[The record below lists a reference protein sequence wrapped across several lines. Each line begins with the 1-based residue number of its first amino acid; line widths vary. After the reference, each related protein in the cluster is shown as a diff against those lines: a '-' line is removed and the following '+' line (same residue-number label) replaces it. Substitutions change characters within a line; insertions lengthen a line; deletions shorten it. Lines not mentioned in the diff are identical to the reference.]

1 MDLAAAKALPLMG
14 RPESWDGHGQ
24 RPLDECSEKVLRS
37 ARAFF
42 SKLLRE
48 GTKSQR
54 MEQQVEAINQILA
67 EREANHPQQS
77 LAL

>member
-1 MDLAAAKALPLMG
+1 MDLAAAKALCLMG

-24 RPLDECSEKVLRS
+24 RPLEQCPDKVLRA
-37 ARAFF
+37 ARGFF
-42 SKLLRE
+42 TRLLND
-48 GTKSQR
+48 GTQSQR
-54 MEQQVEAINQILA
+54 MEQQVEAINQVLA

>member
-1 MDLAAAKALPLMG
+1 MDLAAAKALLLMG

-24 RPLDECSEKVLRS
+24 RPLDECPDTVLRS
-37 ARAFF
+37 ARGFF
-42 SKLLRE
+42 SRLLRE
-48 GTKSQR
+48 GTKNQR
-54 MEQQVEAINQILA
+54 MEQQIEAINQLLA